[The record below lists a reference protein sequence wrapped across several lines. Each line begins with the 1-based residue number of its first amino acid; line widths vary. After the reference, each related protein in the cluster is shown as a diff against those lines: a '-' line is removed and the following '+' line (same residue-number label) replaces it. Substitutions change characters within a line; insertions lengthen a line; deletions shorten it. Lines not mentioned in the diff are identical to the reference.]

1 MELKASVFLVNLFS
15 LSIERH
21 SVNVRIELG
30 NTSSASFREWGYD
43 LCTYC
48 RQCVAYTDIKN

>member
-48 RQCVAYTDIKN
+48 RQCVA